1 MNTKLETNY
10 KIMSL
15 FSVTNGLHMIIH
27 KQSTRHPEIDF
38 QAIIKMEKLLNEV
51 SSFLFGDKY
60 ESRVMWNDVRIV
72 RMKY

>member
-1 MNTKLETNY
+1 
-10 KIMSL
+10 MSL

-27 KQSTRHPEIDF
+27 KQSTKYPEIDF